1 MTLDDGMDNPLPI
14 SKEGLLEAL
23 DVAIEQTKVIASM
36 IWAKQEHSGFDYR
49 VKYEAIGELAA
60 HKDYLDQ
67 LYTNIKDDAC
77 SNYPPVV
84 RKG

>member
-1 MTLDDGMDNPLPI
+1 MTNDKGLDAQLPI

-23 DVAIEQTKVIASM
+23 STQLAITKTAYRLICAGNAKSPKKNTMNAQWELSFAIEGLHLLMK
-36 IWAKQEHSGFDYR
+36 
-49 VKYEAIGELAA
+49 
-60 HKDYLDQ
+60 
-67 LYTNIKDDAC
+67 NIKDDAC